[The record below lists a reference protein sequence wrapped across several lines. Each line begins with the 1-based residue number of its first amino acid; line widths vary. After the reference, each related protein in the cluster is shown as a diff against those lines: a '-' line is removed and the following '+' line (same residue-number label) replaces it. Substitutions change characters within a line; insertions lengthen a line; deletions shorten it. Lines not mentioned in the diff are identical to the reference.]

1 MALRERGR
9 MDLAWRRRSW
19 HVRSYTATSNIRA
32 SDTRA
37 VMSGVTT
44 GEGLDED
51 SYYLGARR
59 GRIRRRGAGSLGSD
73 TVDQAMVAVDIATLS
88 RIFADDWT
96 SIGAS
101 GAVVTKEK
109 MLSNFKSG
117 AHRLEAFE
125 LGPMDVQVKGNV
137 AVVHGGVAETRTNA
151 GKDASG
157 EYVWMD
163 LMEKRN
169 GTWVVIR
176 SAGAKVR

>member
-1 MALRERGR
+1 MNILIGR
-9 MDLAWRRRSW
+9 VLVAVACVGLASVGSAQAQW
-19 HVRSYTATSNIRA
+19 NNP
-32 SDTRA
+32 A
-37 VMSGVTT
+37 VVETLKQIEQDMG
-44 GEGLDED
+44 D
-51 SYYLGARR
+51 
-59 GRIRRRGAGSLGSD
+59 
-73 TVDQAMVAVDIATLS
+73 AMVAVDIEKLN

-109 MLSNFKSG
+109 MLRNFKSG
-117 AHRLEAFE
+117 EHRLEAFE

-137 AVVHGGVAETRTNA
+137 AVVHGSVTEKRTRA
-151 GKDASG
+151 GKDVGG

-169 GTWVVIR
+169 GTWVVVR

>member
-1 MALRERGR
+1 
-9 MDLAWRRRSW
+9 
-19 HVRSYTATSNIRA
+19 
-32 SDTRA
+32 
-37 VMSGVTT
+37 
-44 GEGLDED
+44 
-51 SYYLGARR
+51 
-59 GRIRRRGAGSLGSD
+59 
-73 TVDQAMVAVDIATLS
+73 MVAVDLEKLN

-109 MLSNFKSG
+109 VLGNFKSG
-117 AHRLEAFE
+117 VDRLEAFE

-137 AVVHGGVAETRTNA
+137 AVVHGSVTEKRTRA
-151 GKDASG
+151 GKDVGG

-169 GTWVVIR
+169 GTWVVVR

>member
-1 MALRERGR
+1 MNRLIGR
-9 MDLAWRRRSW
+9 VLVA
-19 HVRSYTATSNIRA
+19 VACVGLTS
-32 SDTRA
+32 
-37 VMSGVTT
+37 
-44 GEGLDED
+44 
-51 SYYLGARR
+51 
-59 GRIRRRGAGSLGSD
+59 AGSAQAQWNDPAVVEALKQIERDMG
-73 TVDQAMVAVDIATLS
+73 QAMVEVDLETLN

-109 MLSNFKSG
+109 VLNNFKSG
-117 AHRLEAFE
+117 VDRLEAFE

-137 AVVHGGVAETRTNA
+137 AVVHGSVTEKRTRA
-151 GKDASG
+151 GTDVGG

-176 SAGAKVR
+176 TAGAKVR

>member
-1 MALRERGR
+1 MKRLI
-9 MDLAWRRRSW
+9 AW
-19 HVRSYTATSNIRA
+19 VLVAVACVGGA
-32 SDTRA
+32 S
-37 VMSGVTT
+37 
-44 GEGLDED
+44 
-51 SYYLGARR
+51 
-59 GRIRRRGAGSLGSD
+59 AGSAHLRQGYGGQAQTQWND
-73 TVDQAMVAVDIATLS
+73 PAVVETLKQIERDMGQAMVAVDIEKLN

>member
-1 MALRERGR
+1 MA
-9 MDLAWRRRSW
+9 ATVAIRR
-19 HVRSYTATSNIRA
+19 TA
-32 SDTRA
+32 
-37 VMSGVTT
+37 GPGTT
-44 GEGLDED
+44 GSERSVHPLIGPVQVAPSHALKQIEQDM
-51 SYYLGARR
+51 G
-59 GRIRRRGAGSLGSD
+59 
-73 TVDQAMVAVDIATLS
+73 QAMVAVDLEKLN

-109 MLSNFKSG
+109 MLGDFKSV
-117 AHRLEAFE
+117 HDRLEAFE
-125 LGPMDVQVKGNV
+125 LGPMDVQVKGDV
-137 AVVHGGVAETRTNA
+137 AVVHGSVTEKRTRG
-151 GKDASG
+151 GKDVGG